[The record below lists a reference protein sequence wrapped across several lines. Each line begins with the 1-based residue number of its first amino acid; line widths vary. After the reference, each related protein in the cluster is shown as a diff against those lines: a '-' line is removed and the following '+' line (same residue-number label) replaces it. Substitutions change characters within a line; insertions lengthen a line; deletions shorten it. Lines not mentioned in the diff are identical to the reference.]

1 MKVVRRS
8 VFETNSSSS
17 HSICISQIQE
27 DEFDFLFPEMQEDG
41 VLTVELGQY
50 GWGEAVL
57 TTPYKKLCYVLT
69 MFVEYS
75 SRKWT
80 NDCTERLEKL
90 TSLKEY
96 DEVVELLNNNVK
108 GFKELV
114 IDLSSISD
122 CYIDHESVRGL
133 NDLYNILFNTRY
145 KILIDND
152 SYYHY
157 QYIYDNPD
165 FKCL

>member
-1 MKVVRRS
+1 
-8 VFETNSSSS
+8 
-17 HSICISQIQE
+17 
-27 DEFDFLFPEMQEDG
+27 
-41 VLTVELGQY
+41 
-50 GWGEAVL
+50 
-57 TTPYKKLCYVLT
+57 

-80 NDCTERLEKL
+80 DDCTERLEKL

-96 DEVVELLNNNVK
+96 NEVVELLNNNVK

-114 IDLSSISD
+114 IDISSISD

-145 KILIDND
+145 KILIDSDN
-152 SYYHY
+152 YYHY

-165 FKCL
+165 FECI